1 MREYL
6 KLKKSNC
13 KNCYKCI
20 RNCPVKAISFAND
33 QALIVYD
40 ECIMCGKCFVVCPQN
55 AKLIRD
61 DLPIAKSFVQNKEE
75 VYVSIAPSFIANY
88 DGITI
93 KAIDKAVK
101 KLGLAG
107 AEETAVGA
115 TIVKKRY
122 EEMVKNQEK
131 DIIIT
136 SCCHSINTL
145 IQKYYPS
152 LLPYLADVLSPM
164 LAHGAKLKQEHP
176 NCKTIFVGPCIS
188 KKAEADEY
196 QGYIDCVLSFEEFS
210 KWLEE
215 NNIELDPNEK
225 DIDEKGKARIFPTT
239 GGVIASM
246 DKFPTDYTYIT
257 LDGVENC
264 MNALEDIKNGNLSHC
279 FIEMSACIG
288 SCIGG
293 PVMDKSKRRHLIRDY
308 VEVNKYTGKEDI
320 NIKQPSATDLHKE
333 IKVKDVYMPRPS
345 EDIIKQI
352 LKDMGKTRKE
362 DELNCGSCGYDTCR
376 EKAIAVYQRK
386 ADISMC
392 LPFLKEKAESFSDTI
407 INNSPNGIIV
417 LNEALEIQLINQS
430 ACNILNIRE
439 PKDVIG
445 VSSVSILDPRD
456 YMHAMTDEIT
466 IKDKRSY
473 LAEYKKYIE
482 ETIIYD
488 KNYHILMSIM
498 RDITKEEIQHEK
510 KDEMSRKTIE
520 VTDKVIEKQMR
531 VVQEIASL
539 LGETTAETKIA
550 LTKLKETLK
559 DE

>member
-1 MREYL
+1 MKEVL

-33 QALIVYD
+33 QALIVYE

-61 DLPIAKSFVQNKEE
+61 DLSLAKSFVENKEE
-75 VYVSIAPSFIANY
+75 VYVSIAPSFVANY
-88 DGITI
+88 DGVTI
-93 KAIDKAVK
+93 KAIDEAVK

-107 AEETAVGA
+107 AEETAHGA
-115 TIVKKRY
+115 TIVKNRY
-122 EEMVKNQEK
+122 EQMVENHEK

-145 IQKYYPS
+145 IQKYYPD
-152 LLPYLADVLSPM
+152 LLCYLADVKSPM
-164 LAHGAKLKQEHP
+164 LAHGAKLKKEHP

-188 KKAEADEY
+188 KKAEADLY
-196 QGYIDCVLSFEEFS
+196 QGDIDCVLTFEEFS
-210 KWLEE
+210 HWLEE
-215 NNIELDPNEK
+215 SNITLNKESVD
-225 DIDEKGKARIFPTT
+225 DIEKGKARIFPTT

-246 DKFPTDYTYIT
+246 NSKPADYTYIS

-264 MNALEDIKNGNLSHC
+264 MKALDDIRLGHIKNC
-279 FIEMSACIG
+279 FIEMSACVG

-293 PVMDKSKRRHLIRDY
+293 PTMDKQKRRYLIRDY
-308 VEVNKYTGKEDI
+308 LEVKNYSGENDFNVNQPNKDELQHEMKQI
-320 NIKQPSATDLHKE
+320 NTFISEPSD
-333 IKVKDVYMPRPS
+333 
-345 EDIIKQI
+345 DIIKHI
-352 LKDMGKTRKE
+352 LKDMGKTSPE

-376 EKAIAVYQRK
+376 EKAKAVYQGK
-386 ADISMC
+386 ANISMC

-407 INNSPNGIIV
+407 ISNSPNGIIV
-417 LNEALEIQLINQS
+417 LNEQLEIQLINQS
-430 ACNILNIRE
+430 ACKLLNIRE

-445 VSSVSILDPRD
+445 LSSVSILDPRN
-456 YMHAMTDEIT
+456 YLQAMNDELSIYEN
-466 IKDKRSY
+466 RSF
-473 LAEYKKYIE
+473 LAEYNKYVD
-482 ETIIYD
+482 ETIIYN
-488 KNYHILMSIM
+488 KNYHILISIM
-498 RDITKEEIQHEK
+498 RDITKQEIEREKKEEI
-510 KDEMSRKTIE
+510 SRKTIE

>member
-20 RNCPVKAISFAND
+20 RNCPIKAISFENN

-61 DLPIAKSFVQNKEE
+61 DLTLAKSFLLGNSEI
-75 VYVSIAPSFIANY
+75 YVSIAPSFVANY
-88 DGITI
+88 DGVSIT
-93 KAIDKAVK
+93 AIDEACK
-101 KLGLAG
+101 KLGLTG
-107 AEETAVGA
+107 AEETSYGA

-122 EEMVKNQEK
+122 EEMVANQEK

-136 SCCHSINTL
+136 SCCHSVNTL
-145 IQKYYPS
+145 IQKYYQD
-152 LLPYLADVLSPM
+152 LLPNLADVLSPM
-164 LAHGAKLKQEHP
+164 LAHGAKLKKEHP
-176 NCKTIFVGPCIS
+176 GCKTIFVGPCIS

-196 QGYIDCVLSFEEFS
+196 PGYIDCVLTFEEFS
-210 KWLEE
+210 NWLAE
-215 NNIELDPNEK
+215 NNIELDKTIK
-225 DIDEKGKARIFPTT
+225 DCGEKGKTRIFPTT

-246 DKFPTDYTYIT
+246 DKIESDYTFIT

-264 MNALEDIKNGNLSHC
+264 MQALEDIRNGNLNKC
-279 FIEMSACIG
+279 FIEMSACVG

-293 PVMDKSKRRHLIRDY
+293 PVMDKQKRRHIIRDY
-308 VEVNKYTGKEDI
+308 VEVSRYKG
-320 NIKQPSATDLHKE
+320 NIDHNIEQPSSNELYKL
-333 IKVKDVYMPRPS
+333 IKPKDVYLPKPS
-345 EDIIKQI
+345 EEVLKQI
-352 LKDMGKTRKE
+352 LKDMGKE
-362 DELNCGSCGYDTCR
+362 SEADELNCGSCGYDTCR

-386 ADISMC
+386 ANISMC

-407 INNSPNGIIV
+407 IGSSPNGIIV
-417 LNEALEIQLINQS
+417 LNENLDIQLINKS
-430 ACNILNIRE
+430 ACKILKIKD

-445 VSSVSILDPRD
+445 MSSVSILDPRN
-456 YMHAMTDEIT
+456 YLQAMNGEEVRE
-466 IKDKRSY
+466 KRSY
-473 LAEYKKYIE
+473 LAEYQKYIE

-488 KNYHILMSIM
+488 KNYHILMCVM
-498 RDITKEEIQHEK
+498 RDVTKEELQHERK
-510 KDEMSRKTIE
+510 EEMSRKTIE
-520 VTDKVIEKQMR
+520 VTNKVIEKQMR

>member
-20 RNCPVKAISFAND
+20 RNCPVKAISVVNN

-61 DLPIAKSFVQNKEE
+61 DLTLAKSFLLGKEE
-75 VYVSIAPSFIANY
+75 IYVSIAPSFVANY
-88 DGITI
+88 DGVTI
-93 KAIDKAVK
+93 KAIDEAVK

-107 AEETAVGA
+107 AEETAYGA

-122 EEMVKNQEK
+122 EEMVANKEK

-145 IQKYYPS
+145 IQKYYPD
-152 LLPYLADVLSPM
+152 LLPYLADVMSPM
-164 LAHGAKLKQEHP
+164 LAHGAKLKKEHP

-196 QGYIDCVLSFEEFS
+196 PGYIDCVLSFEEFS
-210 KWLEE
+210 NWLNE
-215 NNIELDPNEK
+215 NNIELDVNTPDNE
-225 DIDEKGKARIFPTT
+225 EKGKARIFPTT

-246 DKFPTDYTYIT
+246 DPQESDYTFIT
-257 LDGVENC
+257 LDGVDNC
-264 MNALEDIKNGNLSHC
+264 KKALEDIRDGNLSHC
-279 FIEMSACIG
+279 FIEMSACVG

-293 PVMDKSKRRHLIRDY
+293 PVMDKMKRRQLIRDY
-308 VEVNKYTGKEDI
+308 VEVSKYCGKEDF
-320 NIKQPSATDLHKE
+320 KVEQPQNETLEKTMKA
-333 IKVKDVYMPRPS
+333 KDVYLPLPS
-345 EDIIKQI
+345 EEVLKQI
-352 LKDMGKTRKE
+352 LKDMGKE
-362 DELNCGSCGYDTCR
+362 SEADELNCGCCGYNTCR

-407 INNSPNGIIV
+407 IGNSPNGIIV
-417 LNEALEIQLINQS
+417 LNENLDIQLINQS
-430 ACNILNIRE
+430 ACNMLKIKE

-445 VSSVSILDPRD
+445 MSSISILDPRN
-456 YMHAMTDEIT
+456 YLQAMEGEPVRE
-466 IKDKRSY
+466 KRSY

-488 KNYHILMSIM
+488 KNYHILMCIM
-498 RDITKEEIQHEK
+498 RDVTKEEVQHERK
-510 KDEMSRKTIE
+510 EEMSRKTIE
-520 VTDKVIEKQMR
+520 VTNKVIEKQMR

-539 LGETTAETKIA
+539 LGETTAETKIS

>member
-20 RNCPVKAISFAND
+20 RNCPVKAISVVNN

-61 DLPIAKSFVQNKEE
+61 DLTLAKSFLLGKEE
-75 VYVSIAPSFIANY
+75 IYVSIAPSFVANY
-88 DGITI
+88 DGVTI
-93 KAIDKAVK
+93 KAIDEAVK

-107 AEETAVGA
+107 AEETAYGA

-122 EEMVKNQEK
+122 EEMVANKEK

-145 IQKYYPS
+145 IQKYYPD
-152 LLPYLADVLSPM
+152 LLPYLADVMSPM
-164 LAHGAKLKQEHP
+164 LAHGAKLKKEHP

-196 QGYIDCVLSFEEFS
+196 PGYIDCVLSFEEFS
-210 KWLEE
+210 NWLNE
-215 NNIELDPNEK
+215 NNIELDVNTP
-225 DIDEKGKARIFPTT
+225 DIEDKGKARIFPTT

-246 DKFPTDYTYIT
+246 IPQESDYTFIT
-257 LDGVENC
+257 LDGVDNC
-264 MNALEDIKNGNLSHC
+264 KKALEDIRDGNLSHC
-279 FIEMSACIG
+279 FIEMSACVG

-293 PVMDKSKRRHLIRDY
+293 PVMDKMKRRQLIRDY
-308 VEVNKYTGKEDI
+308 VEVSKYSGKEDF
-320 NIKQPSATDLHKE
+320 KVEQPQNETLEKTMKA
-333 IKVKDVYMPRPS
+333 KDVYLPLPS
-345 EDIIKQI
+345 EEVLKQI
-352 LKDMGKTRKE
+352 LKDMGKE
-362 DELNCGSCGYDTCR
+362 SEADELNCGCCGYNTCR

-407 INNSPNGIIV
+407 IGNSPNGIIV
-417 LNEALEIQLINQS
+417 LNENLDIQLINQS
-430 ACNILNIRE
+430 ACNMLKIKE

-445 VSSVSILDPRD
+445 MSSVSILDPRN
-456 YMHAMTDEIT
+456 YLQAMEGEPVRE
-466 IKDKRSY
+466 KRSY

-488 KNYHILMSIM
+488 KNYHILMCIM
-498 RDITKEEIQHEK
+498 RDVTKEEVQHERK
-510 KDEMSRKTIE
+510 EEMSRKTIE
-520 VTDKVIEKQMR
+520 VTNKVIEKQMR

>member
-20 RNCPVKAISFAND
+20 RNCPVKAISFENN

-61 DLPIAKSFVQNKEE
+61 DLTLAKSFLLGNNEI
-75 VYVSIAPSFIANY
+75 YVSIAPSFVANY
-88 DGITI
+88 DGVSM
-93 KAIDKAVK
+93 KAINEAVK
-101 KLGLAG
+101 KLGLSG
-107 AEETAVGA
+107 AEETAYGA

-122 EEMVKNQEK
+122 EEMVANKEK

-136 SCCHSINTL
+136 SCCHSVNTL
-145 IQKYYPS
+145 IQKYYPD
-152 LLPYLADVLSPM
+152 LLPYLADVISPM
-164 LAHGAKLKQEHP
+164 LAHGAKLKKDHP
-176 NCKTIFVGPCIS
+176 GCKTIFVGPCIS

-196 QGYIDCVLSFEEFS
+196 PGYIDCVLSFEEFS
-210 KWLEE
+210 NWLAE
-215 NNIELDPNEK
+215 NNIELDMNLK
-225 DIDEKGKARIFPTT
+225 DEGVKGKARIFPTT

-246 DKFPTDYTYIT
+246 DNINESDYTFIT

-264 MNALEDIKNGNLSHC
+264 MKALEDIRSGNLSHC
-279 FIEMSACIG
+279 FIEMSACVG

-293 PVMDKSKRRHLIRDY
+293 PVMDKLKRRHLIRDY
-308 VEVNKYTGKEDI
+308 VEVNRYKGPSDFAVDMPNNEELYKK
-320 NIKQPSATDLHKE
+320 IKSKDLYLPK
-333 IKVKDVYMPRPS
+333 PS
-345 EDIIKQI
+345 EEVLKQI
-352 LKDMGKTRKE
+352 LRDMGKESEE

-392 LPFLKEKAESFSDTI
+392 LPFLKEKAESFSDNI
-407 INNSPNGIIV
+407 ISKSPNGIIV
-417 LNEALEIQLINQS
+417 LNENLDIQLINKS
-430 ACNILNIRE
+430 ACNILNIRD
-439 PKDVIG
+439 PKDAIG
-445 VSSVSILDPRD
+445 MSSISILDPRN
-456 YMHAMTDEIT
+456 YMQALAGEPIRE
-466 IKDKRSY
+466 KRSY

-488 KNYHILMSIM
+488 KNYHILMCIM
-498 RDITKEEIQHEK
+498 RDVTNEEVQHERK
-510 KDEMSRKTIE
+510 EEMSRKTIE
-520 VTDKVIEKQMR
+520 VTNKVIEKQMR

>member
-20 RNCPVKAISFAND
+20 RNCPVKAISVVNN

-61 DLPIAKSFVQNKEE
+61 DLTLAKSFLLGKEE
-75 VYVSIAPSFIANY
+75 IYVSIAPSFVANY
-88 DGITI
+88 DGVTI
-93 KAIDKAVK
+93 KAIDEAVK

-107 AEETAVGA
+107 AEETAYGA

-122 EEMVKNQEK
+122 EEMVANKEK

-145 IQKYYPS
+145 IQKYYPD
-152 LLPYLADVLSPM
+152 LLPYLADVMSPM
-164 LAHGAKLKQEHP
+164 LANGAKLKKEHP

-196 QGYIDCVLSFEEFS
+196 PGYIDCVLSFEEFS
-210 KWLEE
+210 NWLNE
-215 NNIELDPNEK
+215 NNIELDVNTP
-225 DIDEKGKARIFPTT
+225 DIEEKGKARIFPTT

-246 DKFPTDYTYIT
+246 NPQESDYTFIT
-257 LDGVENC
+257 LDGVDNC
-264 MNALEDIKNGNLSHC
+264 KKALEDIRDGNLSHC
-279 FIEMSACIG
+279 FIEMSACVG

-293 PVMDKSKRRHLIRDY
+293 PVMDKMKRRQLIRDY
-308 VEVNKYTGKEDI
+308 VEVSKYSGKEDF
-320 NIKQPSATDLHKE
+320 KVEQPQNETLEKTMKA
-333 IKVKDVYMPRPS
+333 KDVYLPLPS
-345 EDIIKQI
+345 EEVLKQI
-352 LKDMGKTRKE
+352 LKDMGKE
-362 DELNCGSCGYDTCR
+362 SEADELNCGCCGYNTCR

-407 INNSPNGIIV
+407 IGNSPNGIIV
-417 LNEALEIQLINQS
+417 LNENLDIQLINQS
-430 ACNILNIRE
+430 ACNMLKIKE

-445 VSSVSILDPRD
+445 MSSVSILDPRN
-456 YMHAMTDEIT
+456 YLQAMEGEPVRE
-466 IKDKRSY
+466 KRSY

-488 KNYHILMSIM
+488 KNYHILMCIM
-498 RDITKEEIQHEK
+498 RDVTKEEVQHERK
-510 KDEMSRKTIE
+510 EEMSRKTIE
-520 VTDKVIEKQMR
+520 VTNKVIEKQMR

>member
-20 RNCPVKAISFAND
+20 RNCPIKAISFENN

-61 DLPIAKSFVQNKEE
+61 DLTLAKSFLLGNSEI
-75 VYVSIAPSFIANY
+75 YISIAPSFVANY
-88 DGITI
+88 DGVSIT
-93 KAIDKAVK
+93 AIDEACK
-101 KLGLAG
+101 KLGLTG
-107 AEETAVGA
+107 AEETSYGA

-122 EEMVKNQEK
+122 EEMVANQEK

-136 SCCHSINTL
+136 SCCHSVNTL
-145 IQKYYPS
+145 IQKYYPD
-152 LLPYLADVLSPM
+152 LLPNLADVLSPM
-164 LAHGAKLKQEHP
+164 LAHGAKLKKEHP
-176 NCKTIFVGPCIS
+176 GCKTIFVGPCIS

-196 QGYIDCVLSFEEFS
+196 PGYIDCVLTFEEFS
-210 KWLEE
+210 NWLAE
-215 NNIELDPNEK
+215 NNIELDKTIK
-225 DIDEKGKARIFPTT
+225 DCSEKGKTRIFPTT

-246 DKFPTDYTYIT
+246 DKIESDYTFIT

-264 MNALEDIKNGNLSHC
+264 MQALEDIRNGNLTKC
-279 FIEMSACIG
+279 FIEMSACVG

-293 PVMDKSKRRHLIRDY
+293 PVMDKQKRRHIIRDY
-308 VEVNKYTGKEDI
+308 VEVSRYKG
-320 NIKQPSATDLHKE
+320 NIDHNIEQPSSNELYKL
-333 IKVKDVYMPRPS
+333 IKPKDVYLPKPS
-345 EDIIKQI
+345 EEVLKQI
-352 LKDMGKTRKE
+352 LKDMGKE
-362 DELNCGSCGYDTCR
+362 SEADELNCGSCGYDTCR

-386 ADISMC
+386 ANISMC

-407 INNSPNGIIV
+407 IGSSPNGIIV
-417 LNEALEIQLINQS
+417 LNENLDIQLINKS
-430 ACNILNIRE
+430 ACKILKIKD

-445 VSSVSILDPRD
+445 MSSVSILDPRN
-456 YMHAMTDEIT
+456 YLQAMNGEEVRE
-466 IKDKRSY
+466 KRSY
-473 LAEYKKYIE
+473 LAEYQKYIE

-488 KNYHILMSIM
+488 KNYHILMCVM
-498 RDITKEEIQHEK
+498 RDVTKEELQHERK
-510 KDEMSRKTIE
+510 EEMSRKTIE
-520 VTDKVIEKQMR
+520 VTNKVIEKQMR